1 MLSNKKIE
9 AIINLGK
16 EEYPSLYNELI
27 MIEEDDEFSMMS
39 SLGMYCIYYTK
50 KIKDARHNKFM
61 YKYLKKEYNL
71 DADILMYNDFLEIF
85 ALLHELGHIY
95 YIDTDESINSEEL
108 YQEYKEKTYKTYEE
122 AYREY
127 RQLPNEKLADEF
139 AVNIIK
145 RNFLDIWSIS
155 NEISKEKAK
164 NEYKIWLSWAN

>member
-1 MLSNKKIE
+1 
-9 AIINLGK
+9 
-16 EEYPSLYNELI
+16 
-27 MIEEDDEFSMMS
+27 
-39 SLGMYCIYYTK
+39 
-50 KIKDARHNKFM
+50 M
-61 YKYLKKEYNL
+61 YKYLKEEYNL
-71 DADILMYNDFLEIF
+71 DANILMYDNFLEIF

-145 RNFLDIWSIS
+145 RNFLDIWSVS
-155 NEISKEKAK
+155 NEISKDKAK
-164 NEYKIWLSWAN
+164 YEYKEWLNWAN